1 MPRKAN
7 LLPFDLVQQ
16 ISKGDLSLDVLKVL
30 YLSLFQKMK
39 RELCLVFFSTSQ
51 CSILKNLYF
60 EIHYAALLAP
70 MQMMMENLK
79 SFFNDF
85 LGWFRHIHGFIQRT
99 KQKKNTREQIDSYLP
114 NKKLHYYSG
123 QKSEINCAIFFF
135 HFAHL
140 EVEKILMWNG

>member
-1 MPRKAN
+1 
-7 LLPFDLVQQ
+7 
-16 ISKGDLSLDVLKVL
+16 
-30 YLSLFQKMK
+30 MK
-39 RELCLVFFSTSQ
+39 REFSLVFFSTSQ

-99 KQKKNTREQIDSYLP
+99 KQKKNPKKQIDSYLP
-114 NKKLHYYSG
+114 NKKPHYYSG
-123 QKSEINCAIFFF
+123 QKFEKIVQFFF
-135 HFAHL
+135 FF
-140 EVEKILMWNG
+140 ILPT

>member
-16 ISKGDLSLDVLKVL
+16 ISKGDLSLDVLKIYPSLPISLPENEKGVL
-30 YLSLFQKMK
+30 FG
-39 RELCLVFFSTSQ
+39 FFSTSQ

-99 KQKKNTREQIDSYLP
+99 KQKKILR
-114 NKKLHYYSG
+114 NKLTPIC
-123 QKSEINCAIFFF
+123 QT
-135 HFAHL
+135 
-140 EVEKILMWNG
+140 